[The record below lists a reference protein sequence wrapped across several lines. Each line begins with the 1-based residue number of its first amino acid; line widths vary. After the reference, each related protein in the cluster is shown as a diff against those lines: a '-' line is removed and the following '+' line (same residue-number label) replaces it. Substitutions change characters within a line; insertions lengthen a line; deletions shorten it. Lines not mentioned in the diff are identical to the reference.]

1 MSLGSIVVR
10 LTMNTADF
18 ETDSAR
24 AAKVAEKRSKE
35 MEASFR
41 KAGVAIGLALG
52 AAITGLTVMTKNAI
66 DNADALRDLSI
77 RTGESTELLSAY
89 GYAASQTGTDVETLA
104 KGLKVLSKNAA
115 DALNPT
121 SEQSKVFAALGI
133 EVKDTSGNLRKLGD
147 LIPDIADRFKMME
160 DGTTK
165 AALAQALFG
174 KAGLELTEFLNQG
187 SAGLGEFTEKAK
199 ALGIVVDGQTAAA
212 ADNFND
218 TLGDLKAL
226 SEGYALH
233 LAKELLPDL
242 QQLARGFTDTATEGG
257 KVAEMAADTADVLR
271 EVGSVISF
279 VGTSFNVAGKSIAA
293 FVGLLVAAKKAASGD
308 FRGAAALAAESVAG
322 VAKAVGGEYPAAPG
336 SQFANVQGHASTVP
350 AGGIDTAAIAR
361 ALSNPTVGKT
371 GLSEAEKAAKKLN
384 DQYADLIAS
393 QQREIAL
400 FGETR
405 EAARVRY
412 DTEFGALAGLS
423 EAKKQQLI
431 ENAEWQDQLADTAAL
446 EGVWADAHDEAV
458 QGMIDSWSKAKDEM
472 SVYAEEAG
480 RNMQDAFA
488 DFLFDPFADGLD
500 GMLKGF
506 GDILRRMAAEMI
518 ASHVFEAIGAW
529 GKSNSGADGWQGAL
543 ASFVSGFGGQRAGG
557 GGVDGS
563 KLYEVGEGGRPEMF
577 EQNGH
582 TYLIPGNNGRVVP
595 ATNSSFG
602 APPAG
607 SGDGPR
613 VEINVDN
620 RSNAQV
626 TQGSASFNE
635 FGKLIINMTIAE
647 VDRRIA
653 TRGSTGKAI
662 EGRYGVQPVG
672 VTRG

>member
-1 MSLGSIVVR
+1 MAAGSIIID
-10 LTMNTADF
+10 LLMKTGSF
-18 ETDSAR
+18 ETDSKR
-24 AAKVAEKRSKE
+24 AEKRLRD
-35 MEASFR
+35 MEKTA
-41 KAGVAIGLALG
+41 KQVGIAIG
-52 AAITGLTVMTKNAI
+52 AAFATVGTALTVMTKNAI

-133 EVKDTSGNLRKLGD
+133 DVKDATGNLRKLGD

-187 SAGLGEFTEKAK
+187 SDGLGEFTEKAK

-242 QQLARGFTDTATEGG
+242 QQLASGFADTATEGG

-271 EVGSVISF
+271 AVGSVISF

-308 FRGAAALAAESVAG
+308 FKGAAALAAESVAG
-322 VAKAVGGEYPAAPG
+322 VAKAAGGEYPAAA
-336 SQFANVQGHASTVP
+336 SAQFANVHGHASTVP
-350 AGGIDTAAIAR
+350 AGGIDSAAIAR
-361 ALSNPTVGKT
+361 ALSNPTVGKA
-371 GLSEAEKAAKKLN
+371 GLSETEKAAKKLN

-400 FGETR
+400 FGETTD
-405 EAARVRY
+405 AARVRY

-431 ENAEWQDQLADTAAL
+431 QNAEWQDQLDDTAAL
-446 EGVWADAHDEAV
+446 EQVWADAAAEHTQQV
-458 QGMIDSWSKAKDEM
+458 IDSWSKATDEM

-488 DFLFDPFADGLD
+488 DFLFDPFEDGLD

-518 ASHVFEAIGAW
+518 ASQVFDAIGAW
-529 GKSNSGADGWQGAL
+529 GKENTGSGGWAGAL
-543 ASFVSGFGGQRAGG
+543 ASIASSFGGKRSGG

-563 KLYEVGEGGRPEMF
+563 KLYEVGENGRPEMF
-577 EQNGH
+577 EQNGK
-582 TYLIPGNNGRVVP
+582 TYLIPGSDGRVMP
-595 ATNSSFG
+595 ATHG
-602 APPAG
+602 LAAPAG
-607 SGDGPR
+607 MGGSGMPMKIVIENKGQPLQAEGARMEQQPDGTQLLR
-613 VEINVDN
+613 VFLD
-620 RSNAQV
+620 AA
-626 TQGSASFNE
+626 ASD
-635 FGKLIINMTIAE
+635 MQ
-647 VDRRIA
+647 R
-653 TRGSTGKAI
+653 RGSNMNQA
-662 EGRYGVQPVG
+662 VQNVLRSQRGIPVSS
-672 VTRG
+672 